1 MKNLEI
7 VSTNSEIIILIE
19 DACFN
24 LSSAQKSINNL
35 KNGYNKQELM
45 KYLSDVTLE
54 LAEEMKDNYDKIS
67 EIK

>member
-7 VSTNSEIIILIE
+7 VSTNREIIILIE

-24 LSSAQKSINNL
+24 LFSAQKSINNL

-54 LAEEMKDNYDKIS
+54 LADEMKDNYDKIS
-67 EIK
+67 